1 MAEVLVA
8 FEHPI
13 ADASGSYQARAVG
26 RQGGDGMWEGWL
38 EFESIGAPREIL
50 VTSVESRQPEKVH
63 LVYWATGLLPI
74 YLEGAL
80 ARARNPT
87 VVRVRVTEPRA
98 ESDGPAPRF
107 LTLPAEPFAPSA
119 VLDPFE
125 IGRKNLGILDQ
136 ELRALD
142 RSRLLNI
149 ISAYQLNPAAE
160 DLSWLSDLQLVR
172 FIVTAVDAQLALR
185 ARESDSGGQS
195 SSQRL
200 TRDYVTPRHGGT
212 EKP

>member
-8 FEHPI
+8 FEHPV
-13 ADASGSYQARAVG
+13 ADASGSYWARAVG
-26 RQGGDGMWEGWL
+26 RRADDGMWEGWL
-38 EFESIGAPREIL
+38 EFESVGSPREML

-63 LVYWATGLLPI
+63 LVYWATGLLPT

-87 VVRVRVTEPRA
+87 IVRMCVTEPRA
-98 ESDGPAPRF
+98 QSDAPAPPF
-107 LTLPAEPFAPSA
+107 IVLPAEPPAPAA

-136 ELRALD
+136 QLRALD

-149 ISAYQLNPAAE
+149 IAAYELNPAGE

-172 FIVTAVDAQLALR
+172 FIVTAVDTQLHLAQR
-185 ARESDSGGQS
+185 ARLAREAD
-195 SSQRL
+195 L
-200 TRDYVTPRHGGT
+200 
-212 EKP
+212 